1 MPKEQVVIGSP
12 YKTSPVDGVGTLGS
26 AARELSASAPTSDQA
41 NGLDV
46 EDLDVAA
53 STVLAEDDVID
64 VSALP
69 QQVAH
74 DVPFVTQAPEAQ
86 WSDPRFQDA
95 CEEASILM
103 AYQWVGGDKELGKKD
118 ATAALE
124 EIFKA
129 QEPLFGPDVIDT
141 SAEDTALL
149 MREFFDYEATLTQNV
164 TKEQIM
170 QHLAKQRLVI
180 TPTDG
185 KKLKNKYFSGDGPER
200 HMTVVV
206 GYDQK
211 KSEFIVNDPGT
222 RRGKDY
228 RYDMDLFIDA
238 IRDYPTGNK
247 EPITQIEKQ
256 MLVVAR

>member
-1 MPKEQVVIGSP
+1 MPKEQVVVGSP
-12 YKTSPVDGVGTLGS
+12 YKTLPVDGVGTLVGT
-26 AARELSASAPTSDQA
+26 AEELSASASRNDQVKVL
-41 NGLDV
+41 GV
-46 EDLDVAA
+46 ENINVVASPA
-53 STVLAEDDVID
+53 LAGDDIID

-69 QQVAH
+69 QNVAH
-74 DVPFVTQAPEAQ
+74 DVPFVTQAPEGQ

-103 AYQWVGGDKELGKKD
+103 AYQWVGGDKELGNKD

-124 EIFKA
+124 EIFKV
-129 QEPLFGPDVIDT
+129 QVPLFGADVIDT
-141 SAEDTALL
+141 SVKDTGFL
-149 MREFFDYEATLTQNV
+149 MKEFFGYEAALTENV

-170 QHLAKQRLVI
+170 QHLAQQRLVI

-185 KKLKNKYFSGDGPER
+185 KKLKNKFFSGDGPER

-222 RRGKDY
+222 RRGKNY
-228 RYDMDLFIDA
+228 RYDMDLFMDA

-247 EPITQIEKQ
+247 ESITEDKKL
-256 MLVVAR
+256 MLVIT